1 MTQSSPAAS
10 AASAASAATAT
21 STPPPPPTPA
31 STPARDFALGVRD
44 SFAIVLGY
52 VPVAISFGLA
62 ASQAKIPAWLTV
74 FASIMM
80 FAERGGKPR
89 CGYGGRDAESRCG

>member
-10 AASAASAATAT
+10 ASEAAAAQASAS
-21 STPPPPPTPA
+21 PPPPTPA

-80 FAERGGKPR
+80 FAGAAQFVLVALVATGASAFPF
-89 CGYGGRDAESRCG
+89 